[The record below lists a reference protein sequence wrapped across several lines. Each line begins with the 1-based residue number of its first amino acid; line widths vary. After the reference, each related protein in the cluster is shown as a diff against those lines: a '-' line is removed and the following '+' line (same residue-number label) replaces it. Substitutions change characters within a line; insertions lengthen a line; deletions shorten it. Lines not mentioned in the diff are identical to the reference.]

1 VNFDPTWILIGL
13 PVAFALGWLAS
24 RFDLRQWRLE
34 NRHAPKAYFKGLSY
48 LLNEQQDQAIDAF
61 IEAVQRDP
69 DTSELHFALGNL
81 FRRRGE
87 YERAVRVHE
96 HLLARADLTAA
107 DRSRA
112 QHALAQ
118 DFLKAGLLDRAENA
132 LQKLHDTRYAQEAA
146 LTLLSIYERSRD
158 WPKAGEIAQRLQTQ
172 GQGDFSGR
180 LAHYLCEQAAAAQTR
195 ERNPERARQLLSQA
209 IVLAPAAAR
218 PRIQLAGLYAA
229 QSDDPSGAA
238 NAFAVLMQLPDHAP
252 QFLPLVASE
261 LVRLGTACGQ
271 LPQALAG
278 LEASGAQTLAVD
290 VTDAIVQALTAQGVP
305 PDQARQR
312 YVRHMAQEPS
322 LIAAA
327 RWLAHERFTAEA
339 DHPTVQ
345 HSIDHAARPLA
356 RYRCAACGFEAQ
368 GYFWQCPGCQAWESF
383 PPRRIE
389 EL

>member
-34 NRHAPKAYFKGLSY
+34 NRQAPKAYFKGLSY
-48 LLNEQQDQAIDAF
+48 LLNEQQDQAVDAF
-61 IEAVQRDP
+61 VEAVQRDP

-96 HLLARADLTAA
+96 HLLARADLSAA
-107 DRSRA
+107 DRERA
-112 QHALAQ
+112 QHALAL
-118 DFLKAGLLDRAENA
+118 DFLKAGLLDRAEDA
-132 LQKLHDTRYAQEAA
+132 LRKLQDTRYAQEAA
-146 LTLLSIYERSRD
+146 LTLLSIHERSRD
-158 WPKAGEIAQRLQTQ
+158 WPKAEEIARRLQQQ
-172 GQGDFSGR
+172 GQGDFNAR

-195 ERNPERARQLLSQA
+195 EHAPDRARQLLDQA
-209 IVLAPAAAR
+209 VGQAPDAAR
-218 PRIQLAGLYAA
+218 PRIQLAGLFAA
-229 QSDDPSGAA
+229 QGNEAA
-238 NAFAVLMQLPDHAP
+238 AFAALMQLPEHAP
-252 QFLPLVASE
+252 QAIPLVASE
-261 LVRLGTACGQ
+261 LVRLGAACGQ
-271 LPQALAG
+271 TQQALTA
-278 LEASGAQTLAVD
+278 LEASGAETPSVD
-290 VTDAIVQALTAQGVP
+290 VTDAIVQALVAQGVP
-305 PDQARQR
+305 PGQARQR
-312 YVRHMAQEPS
+312 YVQHMAQEPS
-322 LIAAA
+322 LIAAG
-327 RWLAHERFTAEA
+327 RWLAHEQFTAES

-345 HSIDHAARPLA
+345 RSIDHAARPLA

>member
-34 NRHAPKAYFKGLSY
+34 NRQAPKAYFKGLSY

-61 IEAVQRDP
+61 VEAVQRDP

-96 HLLARADLTAA
+96 HLLARADLSAA
-107 DRSRA
+107 DRERA
-112 QHALAQ
+112 QHALAL
-118 DFLKAGLLDRAENA
+118 DFLKAGLIDRAEDA
-132 LQKLHDTRYAQEAA
+132 LQKLSDTRYAQEAA
-146 LTLLSIYERSRD
+146 LILLSMHERARD
-158 WPKAGEIAQRLQTQ
+158 WLKAGEIAQRLQQQ
-172 GQGDFSGR
+172 GQGDFSVR
-180 LAHYLCEQAAAAQTR
+180 LAHYLCEQAAASTR
-195 ERNPERARQLLSQA
+195 SQHPDQARQLLEQA
-209 IVLAPAAAR
+209 IAQAPAAAR
-218 PRIQLAGLYAA
+218 PRIDLAGLLAA
-229 QSDDPSGAA
+229 QGDAA
-238 NAFAVLMQLPDHAP
+238 GAFAALMQLSDRAP
-252 QFLPLVASE
+252 QGLPLVASE
-261 LVRLGTACGQ
+261 LVRLGAACGQ
-271 LPQALAG
+271 TQQALTA
-278 LEASGAQTLAVD
+278 LEASSAQTSSVD
-290 VTDAIVQALTAQGVP
+290 VTDAIVQALVAQGQP
-305 PDQARQR
+305 LDQARQR
-312 YVRHMAQEPS
+312 YVRHMDQEPS

-327 RWLAHERFTAEA
+327 RWLARERFTLEA

-345 HSIDHAARPLA
+345 RSIDHAARPLA